1 MEKKAKKYYIETYGC
16 QMNKYDSELVAG
28 ILTKQGFEVADS
40 VNDSD
45 LILVNTCSVRQH
57 AENRVLG
64 RLDAFQQL
72 KQKNPDIKIGVLGC
86 MAIRLQ
92 DQLLHQKSMVNFVL
106 GPDNYRS
113 LPVVLA
119 KLNNGEREKRL
130 NLAEFDDHEIYSE
143 LYPNRA
149 TGFSA
154 WVAIMRGCNN
164 FCSYCIV
171 PYLRGRE
178 RSRPAKDIVAEV
190 KKLVDD
196 GYLEVT
202 LLGQNV
208 NSYHDGDSDFADLI
222 ARVAE
227 LPGLER
233 VRFATSHPKDLSE
246 KLIDAMAGYP
256 KICNHL
262 HLPVQSGSDKILK
275 LMNRNYTRSHYL
287 KAIDAVRS
295 KINNPGLYTD
305 IIVGFPGETIED
317 FNETVDLVQQVEF
330 DGAFVFKYS
339 PREGTAAYQFQEE
352 LTDNEKVERLQI
364 LNQIQDQITL
374 KRNRELIGQIH
385 EILVEGRSRKAK
397 PKQYMGRAES
407 NKIVVFI
414 SDKSYEGSLIKV
426 KIIAA
431 EGRTLFGEIVPG
443 GREN

>member
-1 MEKKAKKYYIETYGC
+1 MEKKTKKYYIETYGC

-28 ILTKQGFEVADS
+28 MLKEQGFQETDS
-40 VNDSD
+40 SSDTD

-64 RLDAFQQL
+64 RLDAFQVL
-72 KQKNPDIKIGVLGC
+72 KQKNPDLIIGVLGC

-92 DQLLHQKSMVNFVL
+92 DQLLNQKAMVNFVL

-113 LPVVLA
+113 LPEVLA
-119 KLNNGEREKRL
+119 KLSNGERQNRL
-130 NLAEFDDHEIYSE
+130 SLAEFDNHEIYSE
-143 LYPNRA
+143 LYPNRG

-178 RSRPAKDIVAEV
+178 RSRPATDIIVEIE
-190 KKLVDD
+190 KLVDERF
-196 GYLEVT
+196 LEVT

-208 NSYHDGDSDFADLI
+208 NSYHDGVSDFADLI
-222 ARVAE
+222 AKVAQ

-246 KLIDAMAGYP
+246 KLIDAMANHS

-262 HLPVQSGSDKILK
+262 HLPVQSGSDRILN

-287 KAIDAVRS
+287 KLIDAIRD
-295 KINNPGLYTD
+295 KIDNPGLFTD
-305 IIVGFPGETIED
+305 IIVGFPGETEQD
-317 FNETVDLVQQVEF
+317 FQDTVDLIQQVQF

-339 PREGTAAYQFQEE
+339 PREGTAAFQYQEN
-352 LTDNEKVERLQI
+352 LTEAEKVARLQY
-364 LNQIQDQITL
+364 LNQIQDAITL
-374 KRNRELIGQIH
+374 KKNRDLVGQVQK
-385 EILVEGRSRKAK
+385 ILVEGRSRKAK
-397 PKQYMGRAES
+397 PNQYMGRTDS
-407 NKIVVFI
+407 NKIVVFN
-414 SDKSYEGSLIKV
+414 SDNNEEGLFIKV

-431 EGRTLFGEIVPG
+431 EGRTLFGAIVQG
-443 GREN
+443 AG

>member
-1 MEKKAKKYYIETYGC
+1 MEKKTKKYYIETYGC

-28 ILTKQGFEVADS
+28 MLKEQGFQETDS
-40 VNDSD
+40 SSDTD

-64 RLDAFQQL
+64 RLDAFQLL
-72 KQKNPDIKIGVLGC
+72 KQKNPDLIIGVLGC

-92 DQLLHQKSMVNFVL
+92 DRLLNQKAMVNFVL

-113 LPVVLA
+113 LPEVLA
-119 KLNNGEREKRL
+119 KLSNGERQNRL
-130 NLAEFDDHEIYSE
+130 SLAEFDNHEIYSE
-143 LYPNRA
+143 LYPNRG

-178 RSRPAKDIVAEV
+178 RSRPADDIVAEV
-190 KKLVDD
+190 SKLVDERF
-196 GYLEVT
+196 LEVT

-208 NSYHDGDSDFADLI
+208 NSYHDGVNDFADLI
-222 ARVAE
+222 AKVAQ

-246 KLIDAMAGYP
+246 KLIDAMANHS

-262 HLPVQSGSDKILK
+262 HLPVQSGSDRILN

-287 KAIDAVRS
+287 KLIDAIRD
-295 KINNPGLYTD
+295 KIDNPGLFTD
-305 IIVGFPGETIED
+305 IIVGFPGETEQD
-317 FNETVDLVQQVEF
+317 FQDTVDLIQQVQF

-339 PREGTAAYQFQEE
+339 PREGTAAFQYQEN
-352 LTDNEKVERLQI
+352 LTEAEKVARLQY
-364 LNQIQDQITL
+364 LNQIQDAITL
-374 KRNRELIGQIH
+374 KKNRDLVGQVQK
-385 EILVEGRSRKAK
+385 ILVEGRSRKAK
-397 PKQYMGRAES
+397 PNQYMGRTDS
-407 NKIVVFI
+407 NKIVVFN
-414 SDKSYEGSLIKV
+414 SDNNEEGLFIKV

-431 EGRTLFGEIVPG
+431 EGRTLFGAIVQG
-443 GREN
+443 AG